1 MVDKSTW
8 QKGLLFQVSAVL
20 AVAALGASARAN
32 LATTWDLSQSSST
45 EVSLNHQEAVDSGLH
60 SAEMGRVGSNR
71 FAEVRIA
78 QPKPFQYRP
87 DSLAPTSID
96 NRREPPFLA
105 PFSLAQVPA
114 ESTDTLPFDAE
125 PIPFGEEPLPDALPD
140 AESPGAPPLDPAVPP
155 TSTESEPA
163 TESPV
168 NSLDPLEGEEIEGE
182 EIEGEEIEGEETVT
196 ESGARVV
203 NLTLPD
209 LLNLT
214 LQGNRALRNDILFRI
229 VERQQLNEAEQAFDP
244 RFTPELR
251 VDATRSLSARGNGEI
266 IDTDDGL
273 QFFGDIADFEEQAL
287 LTTELNTRQGTRIS
301 VGVDPFNGTQPF
313 QFNVTQPL
321 LRGFGQAVNEAPV
334 EQARLRESQNQLA
347 LRDTTTQTITTAIT
361 NYTTLIQQQRSV
373 AIQERALERRQQE
386 LEVERALVEA
396 GRRAR
401 SDLFDNETSVANAER
416 DLADARNGLIQ
427 ANNAILNQIGT
438 DQNLL
443 FVASAETVIQ
453 LFEDA
458 VARAEAYDPEELMAL
473 ALLRRPDYR
482 QAQLERQQRELDLL
496 LSRDGLRWQL
506 DARARGNLGDFSE
519 TTVGLF
525 ATRTFDE
532 PRLETALVSSEVA
545 LQQQDNNLAQLEE
558 EIRNN
563 VIADLES
570 VRANLLRVRAAVRAT
585 ENAEQQLEAARTQ
598 FRLGRGQLTQF
609 DLLQREDDLVT
620 AQNAELTAEI
630 AFLNAIASLEQTV
643 GITLESWADQVDL
656 TPVLSEIE
664 QEVAN

>member
-1 MVDKSTW
+1 
-8 QKGLLFQVSAVL
+8 
-20 AVAALGASARAN
+20 
-32 LATTWDLSQSSST
+32 
-45 EVSLNHQEAVDSGLH
+45 
-60 SAEMGRVGSNR
+60 
-71 FAEVRIA
+71 
-78 QPKPFQYRP
+78 
-87 DSLAPTSID
+87 
-96 NRREPPFLA
+96 
-105 PFSLAQVPA
+105 
-114 ESTDTLPFDAE
+114 
-125 PIPFGEEPLPDALPD
+125 
-140 AESPGAPPLDPAVPP
+140 
-155 TSTESEPA
+155 
-163 TESPV
+163 
-168 NSLDPLEGEEIEGE
+168 
-182 EIEGEEIEGEETVT
+182 
-196 ESGARVV
+196 
-203 NLTLPD
+203 
-209 LLNLT
+209 
-214 LQGNRALRNDILFRI
+214 
-229 VERQQLNEAEQAFDP
+229 
-244 RFTPELR
+244 
-251 VDATRSLSARGNGEI
+251 
-266 IDTDDGL
+266 
-273 QFFGDIADFEEQAL
+273 
-287 LTTELNTRQGTRIS
+287 
-301 VGVDPFNGTQPF
+301 
-313 QFNVTQPL
+313 
-321 LRGFGQAVNEAPV
+321 
-334 EQARLRESQNQLA
+334 
-347 LRDTTTQTITTAIT
+347 
-361 NYTTLIQQQRSV
+361 LIQQQRSV
-373 AIQERALERRQQE
+373 AIQERALERRQQD